1 MTVTQPLIDEFMRV
15 IGEQT
20 LLTHLSGQSTPEM
33 IDKVAVCTRVLL
45 DEWAASPWVEKSTE
59 GDKLIELYG

>member
-45 DEWAASPWVEKSTE
+45 DEWTVSPWVEKSTE
-59 GDKLIELYG
+59 GDRLIEIYG